1 MIHLLA
7 VAPALPDAP
16 TLVADLEA
24 NGLSVCARCEST
36 HLVHEAVRHAPDLI
50 VVWEPHPGD
59 ALFEAVRLLA
69 RVMPAPTPVL
79 VFTSDVRAE
88 PMDAALDVGIEG
100 WVVNGYAAGR
110 LRPLVQLTLAR
121 HRRSR
126 QMREERD
133 ELSRRFEERKLV
145 DRAKGILMSA
155 RQVSEDEAFRLLRSA
170 SMHAKQR
177 IGQVSQQVIDAA
189 HYAEAINRAGRL
201 RMLSQRV
208 VKLYALAAMG
218 VEAAGSRA
226 LLADSAAQI
235 DQSLSLL
242 GRSLSRPTFGD
253 LIDAVQGCWVV
264 LQAGLAGAP
273 AVAKVPGL
281 DEEAER
287 LLALADRL
295 TQALEN
301 AGLAP
306 TLHVINVSGRQR
318 MLAQR
323 LAKLALLQPASPALA
338 PTAEAFE
345 HGLAYLKGIP
355 LSTPL
360 IREAMAA
367 ADLRWQE
374 MLQAVRAGATPAAR
388 LTLAA
393 NSEALL
399 ELFDRLTRE
408 YERSMQLLMG

>member
-1 MIHLLA
+1 
-7 VAPALPDAP
+7 
-16 TLVADLEA
+16 
-24 NGLSVCARCEST
+24 
-36 HLVHEAVRHAPDLI
+36 
-50 VVWEPHPGD
+50 
-59 ALFEAVRLLA
+59 
-69 RVMPAPTPVL
+69 
-79 VFTSDVRAE
+79 
-88 PMDAALDVGIEG
+88 
-100 WVVNGYAAGR
+100 
-110 LRPLVQLTLAR
+110 
-121 HRRSR
+121 
-126 QMREERD
+126 
-133 ELSRRFEERKLV
+133 
-145 DRAKGILMSA
+145 
-155 RQVSEDEAFRLLRSA
+155 
-170 SMHAKQR
+170 
-177 IGQVSQQVIDAA
+177 
-189 HYAEAINRAGRL
+189 
-201 RMLSQRV
+201 
-208 VKLYALAAMG
+208 MG

-235 DQSLSLL
+235 DQSLGLL

-323 LAKLALLQPASPALA
+323 LAKLALLQPAGPALSVRDPLPLDLA

-360 IREAMAA
+360 IREAMAS

-374 MLQAVRAGATPAAR
+374 MLQAVRAGATPGAR

-393 NSEALL
+393 TSEALL

-408 YERSMQLLMG
+408 YEQSMQLLMG